1 MRIIIPLMT
10 DESFLSVRMHASV
23 HVYGIM
29 DVAYMNARRRFC
41 DIKRCWVVDRLTLLC
56 LQALYPHRKN
66 CHPLT
71 KTPQGIYPLSLHYAK
86 H

>member
-1 MRIIIPLMT
+1 MHSILIKIMRIIIPLMT

-41 DIKRCWVVDRLTLLC
+41 DIKRC
-56 LQALYPHRKN
+56 
-66 CHPLT
+66 
-71 KTPQGIYPLSLHYAK
+71 
-86 H
+86 